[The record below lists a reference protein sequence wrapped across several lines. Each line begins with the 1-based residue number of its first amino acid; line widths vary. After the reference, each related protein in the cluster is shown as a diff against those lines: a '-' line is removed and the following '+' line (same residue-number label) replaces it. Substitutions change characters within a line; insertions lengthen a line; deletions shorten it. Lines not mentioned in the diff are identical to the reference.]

1 MALRAIFV
9 LNPMPHSSIEEILD
23 DYRAGKMVII
33 TDDEDRENE
42 GDLMMAADHVSA
54 DDINFMARYGRGLI
68 CLTLTEERCQQ
79 IGLPLMVGDNNGARF
94 STNFTMSIEA
104 AEGVTTGISAADRAI
119 TIQAAVAADAKPA
132 DIVMPG
138 HIFPIMAQPGGVLSR
153 AGHTEAGVDFSRL
166 AGRDPSSVICEILN
180 EDGTMARL
188 PDLEKFAAEH
198 DLKICS
204 IAELIRYRL
213 EKEPTIIPV
222 QDSKIET
229 EKGALRTVVFK
240 DKERDETHV
249 AFVCGEINSEKPIPV
264 RIQVESDFLSV
275 LKSLDNRHIFTA
287 QDAMD
292 YIMHAGTGIVVIL
305 RYTQSAEEI
314 MFDIKQMQSKKRPG
328 RGHLRLLGAGSQI
341 LASLGARKLQVLGAE
356 RKTHGLSGFGIEI
369 VEYLSDQYW
378 KKQ

>member
-1 MALRAIFV
+1 MAL
-9 LNPMPHSSIEEILD
+9 STIEEILE
-23 DYRAGKMVII
+23 DYRNGKMVII

-42 GDLMMAADHVSA
+42 GDLMMAADCVSA

-68 CLTLTEERCQQ
+68 CLTLNEERCEQ

-104 AEGVTTGISAADRAI
+104 AEDVTTGISAADRAK
-119 TIQAAVAADAKPA
+119 TVQAAVAVNAKPA

-180 EDGTMARL
+180 EDGTMARM
-188 PDLEKFAAEH
+188 PDLEVFAKEH

-213 EKEPTIIPV
+213 EKEPTVIAV
-222 QDSKIET
+222 KDTTLET
-229 EKGALRTVVFK
+229 EKGVVRTVLFK
-240 DKERDETHV
+240 DTERDETHI
-249 AFVCGEINSEKPIPV
+249 AFVCGEIDQGTAVPV
-264 RIQVESDFLSV
+264 RIHVESDFLGV
-275 LKSLDNRHIFTA
+275 LKGLNNKNTFPV

-292 YIMHAGTGIVVIL
+292 YIMQAGAGILVIL
-305 RYTQSAEEI
+305 RYEQNAEEVS
-314 MFDIKQMQSKKRPG
+314 FDLERLQAKKPPSSD
-328 RGHLRLLGAGSQI
+328 GHLRLLGAGSQI
-341 LASLGARKLQVLGAE
+341 LSSLGARKIKVLGKE
-356 RKTHGLSGFGIEI
+356 WKTHGLSGFGIEI
-369 VEYLSDQYW
+369 VEYIS
-378 KKQ
+378 K